1 MRKFHTSLVAGAL
14 LLMGSGS
21 SFAQNPAA
29 GMIAK
34 KMDQFVTDHAIE
46 FIDGKL
52 SDEQTTHLKLISH
65 QVAVASTCDGFE
77 LDDEKFIDAFGKLA
91 HEQESEMND
100 AEKQY
105 FERHLLVT
113 YGVMV
118 GGALSVAAL
127 DPAGYC
133 EEAEAERSEAVDAD
147 WMVWRTGE

>member
-1 MRKFHTSLVAGAL
+1 MKKLYTYLVAGASL
-14 LLMGSGS
+14 LVGTGSVL
-21 SFAQNPAA
+21 AQNPAA

-65 QVAVASTCDGFE
+65 QVAVASTCDNFE
-77 LDDEKFIDAFGKLA
+77 LDEEKFTKAFGRLA
-91 HEQESEMND
+91 HEQESDMSD

-133 EEAEAERSEAVDAD
+133 EEAEAERSEAGDAD
-147 WMVWRTGE
+147 WMVWGEAE